1 MAFFGTF
8 FAIVGLSTQTCYICP
23 IMKHLGYILV
33 VISLLFLQTSNLLAQ
48 DGKPAFR
55 IAPNPAED
63 YTELFVESDA
73 TTPTAIR
80 VFDLIGNQVSSI
92 HLAPNHTHPVRI
104 ETANLKPGVYFL
116 SVYTSS
122 GRIET
127 LKFLKAR

>member
-1 MAFFGTF
+1 MD
-8 FAIVGLSTQTCYICP
+8 LSTQTSYICAVV
-23 IMKHLGYILV
+23 KRLQYIFVL
-33 VISLLFLQTSNLLAQ
+33 ISLVLQTSLLAVAQ
-48 DGKPAFR
+48 DNKPAFR
-55 IAPNPAED
+55 IAPNPADE

-80 VFDLIGNQVSSI
+80 VFDLIGNQVNYL
-92 HLAPNHTHPVRI
+92 HLAPNHTQPVRI

>member
-1 MAFFGTF
+1 MKGLHY
-8 FAIVGLSTQTCYICP
+8 IVI
-23 IMKHLGYILV
+23 IVMLV
-33 VISLLFLQTSNLLAQ
+33 LQTSAGFAQ

-55 IAPNPAED
+55 IAPNPADD

-80 VFDLIGNQVSSI
+80 VFDLIGNQVSFI
-92 HLAPNHTHPVRI
+92 HLAANHTHPVRI

>member
-1 MAFFGTF
+1 VM
-8 FAIVGLSTQTCYICP
+8 LLWQTNMVFC
-23 IMKHLGYILV
+23 
-33 VISLLFLQTSNLLAQ
+33 Q
-48 DGKPAFR
+48 DNKPAFR
-55 IAPNPAED
+55 IAPNPADEF
-63 YTELFVESDA
+63 TELFVESDA

-80 VFDLIGNQVSSI
+80 VFDLIGNQVHYI

-104 ETANLKPGVYFL
+104 ETASLKPGVYFL

>member
-1 MAFFGTF
+1 
-8 FAIVGLSTQTCYICP
+8 
-23 IMKHLGYILV
+23 MKRLQYIL
-33 VISLLFLQTSNLLAQ
+33 IFILLLWQTNTVFAQ

-55 IAPNPAED
+55 IAPNPADD
-63 YTELFVESDA
+63 YTELFVESDS

-80 VFDLIGNQVSSI
+80 VFDLIGNQVNYI
-92 HLAPNHTHPVRI
+92 HLAANHTRPVRI
-104 ETANLKPGVYFL
+104 ETATLKPGVYFL